1 MGWSLQGKGN
11 RYEFRVL
18 VGSPG
23 EVPAYVRV
31 SHQKIQKTIRNTS
44 NISQKMEPRLEE
56 NNGRLGTGQKNNY
69 VRPIF
74 LTVSGWG
81 EGAGVV
87 ETFFNRF

>member
-18 VGSPG
+18 VGSPR

-44 NISQKMEPRLEE
+44 NIAQKMEPKLEK
-56 NNGRLGTGQKNNY
+56 NNGRLGTG
-69 VRPIF
+69 
-74 LTVSGWG
+74 
-81 EGAGVV
+81 
-87 ETFFNRF
+87 

>member
-44 NISQKMEPRLEE
+44 NIAQKMESKLE
-56 NNGRLGTGQKNNY
+56 NNYSLRVIPT
-69 VRPIF
+69 F
-74 LTVSGWG
+74 LEIPSMGIML
-81 EGAGVV
+81 EML
-87 ETFFNRF
+87 